1 MLALTLANFKMMARN
16 RHTTFWALFFPLTLV
31 VVFGLF
37 DGFSSGFGGGPA
49 TLEVADLD
57 QSPGSAALL
66 RELSALKS
74 LEVVTGSDPADAR
87 QRLEAGELD
96 YFLAIPPGY
105 GASRQPPTPTAGVET
120 GCIAPAVGCD
130 KGGAGPDRPA
140 AQPLKTVLV
149 YGSRNPERNQ
159 LVAGAVNSMV
169 AASGPAA
176 ETAPALAVGEVPSA
190 KAPYAGASYFDVALL
205 GLVGLGVMTN
215 SIISIA
221 VKISVYRSQSIL
233 KRMLVTPLPIRKYF
247 AAEIAAH
254 LAMAL
259 VQAGIILAVGVFVFG
274 AQIHGNLAWMMI
286 IVLLGSLVFLNIGFI
301 MSAWANTPSAASGM
315 GNAIALPMLF
325 LAGTFFSTT
334 SLPWP
339 LPYAVEALPLTPM
352 LSALRDVGIDNA
364 ALWQVWPQLAAL
376 GGWVVITSL
385 AAIKVFRFS

>member
-1 MLALTLANFKMMARN
+1 MLALTVANFKMMARN

-37 DGFSSGFGGGPA
+37 DGFSGGFGGGSA
-49 TLEVADLD
+49 TLEVVDLD
-57 QSPGSAALL
+57 QTPGSAALV
-66 RELSALKS
+66 RELSALES
-74 LEVVTGSDPADAR
+74 LDVSAGVNPRQAR
-87 QRLEAGELD
+87 QRLESGELD

-105 GASRQPPTPTAGVET
+105 GESRRGSP
-120 GCIAPAVGCD
+120 
-130 KGGAGPDRPA
+130 GPDRVSPDPVSLA
-140 AQPLKTVLV
+140 HT
-149 YGSRNPERNQ
+149 SRNPERNQ
-159 LVAGAVNSMV
+159 LVAGAITNLV
-169 AASGPAA
+169 ANLATDPATVSGVVS
-176 ETAPALAVGEVPSA
+176 ETAPALEVGEVHSPEES
-190 KAPYAGASYFDVALL
+190 YAGASYFDVALL

-233 KRMLVTPLPIRKYF
+233 KRMLVTPLAIRKYF
-247 AAEIAAH
+247 AAEITAH
-254 LAMAL
+254 LALAL

-274 AQIHGNLAWMMI
+274 AQIHGNLVWVFI

-301 MSAWANTPSAASGM
+301 LSAWANTPSAASSM

-334 SLPWP
+334 SLPWL
-339 LPYAVEALPLTPM
+339 LPYAAEALPLTPM
-352 LSALRDVGIDNA
+352 LSALRDVAIDNA

-376 GGWVVITSL
+376 GCWIAITSL

>member
-1 MLALTLANFKMMARN
+1 LLALTVANFKMMARN

-37 DGFSSGFGGGPA
+37 DGFSGGFGGGSA
-49 TLEVADLD
+49 TLEVVDLD
-57 QSPGSAALL
+57 QTSGSAALV
-66 RELSALKS
+66 RELSSLES
-74 LEVVTGSDPADAR
+74 LEVSAGVNPQQAR
-87 QRLEAGELD
+87 RRLESGELD

-105 GASRQPPTPTAGVET
+105 GESRQGI
-120 GCIAPAVGCD
+120 G
-130 KGGAGPDRPA
+130 GPDPVF
-140 AQPLKTVLV
+140 PNPVSLV
-149 YGSRNPERNQ
+149 HTSRNPERNQ
-159 LVAGAVNSMV
+159 LVAGAITNLV
-169 AASGPAA
+169 ANLEADPATASGVVS
-176 ETAPALAVGEVPSA
+176 ETAPALEVGEVPS
-190 KAPYAGASYFDVALL
+190 PEESYAGASYFDVALL

-233 KRMLVTPLPIRKYF
+233 KRMLVTPLAIRKYF
-247 AAEIAAH
+247 AAEITAH
-254 LAMAL
+254 LVLAL

-274 AQIHGNLAWMMI
+274 AQIHGNLVWVFI

-301 MSAWANTPSAASGM
+301 LSAWANTPSAASSM

-334 SLPWP
+334 SLPWL
-339 LPYAVEALPLTPM
+339 LPYAAEALPLTPM
-352 LSALRDVGIDNA
+352 LSALRDVAIDNA

-376 GGWVVITSL
+376 GCWIAITSL